1 MKQTPEE
8 LFAGFQPDLGNKE
21 KYMAD
26 FSKKLEAAEV
36 LRRACE
42 ESARRSRRNV
52 LLAAFSGFVAGGF
65 LVAFILLYPS
75 FGTDLYAKFTLGLI
89 SISFNKLVCV
99 SLFLAAI
106 PLSLYFLL
114 PDTK

>member
-26 FSKKLEAAEV
+26 FS
-36 LRRACE
+36 
-42 ESARRSRRNV
+42 
-52 LLAAFSGFVAGGF
+52 
-65 LVAFILLYPS
+65 ILLYPS
-75 FGTDLYAKFTLGLI
+75 FGTDLYAKFTLGLV
-89 SISFNKLVCV
+89 SIPFNKLVCV

>member
-8 LFAGFQPDLGNKE
+8 LF
-21 KYMAD
+21 
-26 FSKKLEAAEV
+26 
-36 LRRACE
+36 
-42 ESARRSRRNV
+42 
-52 LLAAFSGFVAGGF
+52 AGGF

-75 FGTDLYAKFTLGLI
+75 FGTDLYAKFTLGLV
-89 SISFNKLVCV
+89 SIPFNKLVCV